1 MKYGKVKNLT
11 KKLLSDNWYTL
22 NKFVFDYQREDSTWE
37 NQEREVYDCG
47 DAAAILLYNR
57 DKQTVILTKQFRM
70 PAYQNESETSD
81 GMLVEVCAGLL
92 DGDTPEV
99 CIKKET
105 LEETGYKIETV
116 TKVFESF
123 MVPGTVMQ
131 KVHFF
136 VAEYDRNQKAGK
148 GGGAD
153 HETENIEVL
162 ELNFDAAFAMIAS
175 GEIKDGKTIM
185 LLQHA
190 QINELLK
197 F

>member
-1 MKYGKVKNLT
+1 MKYGKVRKVT

-22 NKFVFDYQREDSTWE
+22 NKFIFEYQREDSTWE

-47 DAAAILLYNR
+47 DAAAILLYNTN
-57 DKQTVILTKQFRM
+57 KQTVILTKQFRM
-70 PAYQNESETSD
+70 PAYQNASETGN

-105 LEETGYKIETV
+105 LEETGYKINSV
-116 TKVFESF
+116 TKVFQSF

-136 VAEYDRNQKAGK
+136 VAEYSDNQKISE

-153 HETENIEVL
+153 YETENIEVL

-185 LLQHA
+185 LLQHFK
-190 QINELLK
+190 INQLL
-197 F
+197 